1 MSQEETEARDETAVM
16 AITSDAAVGAVGE
29 YGGKAGSTSAPRSWA
44 AEQSSLRITIE
55 PNSLMSY

>member
-1 MSQEETEARDETAVM
+1 VSHEETEARNETAVM
-16 AITSDAAVGAVGE
+16 AITSDAAVGE
-29 YGGKAGSTSAPRSWA
+29 HGGKAGSTSAPRSWA